1 VISRSLK
8 ILGIVLVLVGV
19 GIGVHTMVV
28 VFAPDWQSRASVV
41 LTAVGFV
48 VYFSHYLFRRP
59 ADVEQPPVRPD
70 R

>member
-8 ILGIVLVLVGV
+8 ILGIVLVAVGV

-28 VFAPDWQSRASVV
+28 VFAPDWQGRASVA
-41 LTAVGFV
+41 LTALGFV

-59 ADVEQPPVRPD
+59 ADLEQPPVRPD